1 MNNCRRMER
10 WLQLYTDG
18 RLEAERLPALEVHLA
33 GCMACRELLAA
44 YELIGTAAGAHEE
57 AAVPPGL
64 TGLIMA
70 RVADYE
76 RARLAAVERRFAPR
90 WGDAVLAVTL
100 ATLSTLLFVLLDPAL
115 RMTVPRAVA
124 QSFPLVPAMLAAR
137 GPGAIA
143 WSAWV
148 VWIASGLGLTLW
160 LAGPELRA
168 AARYRLTQSIARLP
182 AIWEA

>member
-1 MNNCRRMER
+1 MET
-10 WLQLYTDG
+10 WLQLYIDG
-18 RLEAERLPALEVHLA
+18 RLAPARLPALEAHLA
-33 GCMACRELLAA
+33 GCAACRELLAT
-44 YELIGTAAGAHEE
+44 YELIGSAAGERADV
-57 AAVPPGL
+57 AVPPEL
-64 TGLIMA
+64 TALILA

-76 RARLAAVERRFAPR
+76 RARVAAAEQRFAPR
-90 WGDAVLAVTL
+90 WGDAALAVAL

-124 QSFPLVPAMLAAR
+124 QSFPLVPAMLAAP

-168 AARYRLTQSIARLP
+168 AARRRLSQSIARLP

>member
-1 MNNCRRMER
+1 MSSCRRMET

-18 RLEAERLPALEVHLA
+18 RLAAERLPALEAHLA
-33 GCMACRELLAA
+33 DCRACRELLAA
-44 YELIGTAAGAHEE
+44 YELIGSAAGAREDV
-57 AAVPPGL
+57 AVPPEL
-64 TGLIMA
+64 TGLILA

-76 RARLAAVERRFAPR
+76 RARLAETEQRFAPR
-90 WGDAVLAVTL
+90 WGDAALAVTL

-115 RMTVPRAVA
+115 RMALPRAVA
-124 QSFPLVPAMLAAR
+124 QSFPLVPAMLAAQ

-168 AARYRLTQSIARLP
+168 AARRRLSQSIARLP